1 MNTTL
6 NVEPE
11 LDSIATAKKQMQV
24 LSKAKDGFTLDET
37 YMDVFDLAHSIW
49 LAAIN
54 KTEGKPKYEPGSWAS
69 ESEYLESF
77 ERSKAGAT
85 AQCSRLFIKL
95 SFD

>member
-1 MNTTL
+1 MS
-6 NVEPE
+6 EF
-11 LDSIATAKKQMQV
+11 DSIETAKKQMQV
-24 LSKAKDGFTLDET
+24 LSKAKNGSTMDEN
-37 YMDVFDLAHSIW
+37 YMDLFDLTHSIW

-77 ERSKAGAT
+77 ERLKVAAT
-85 AQCSRLFIKL
+85 VQCSRLFIKL